1 MFQKAVL
8 SAALLLCLQGKGH
21 AAYTVYVFETGGNV
35 VAQGSGGLNLAGTT
49 LVAGVAS
56 TVPLMGPSFGLLYTG
71 PGGNLTRYGGLT
83 GPASFGPSAIT
94 SATSATGQLVGI
106 QAASLRLFVPPGY
119 VSGSPLASSATWNAA
134 TLATLGAT
142 PGTYVWT
149 WAGDTYTVNIGMA
162 PPNVSATPVPTLP
175 AGFWGMIGLSGLV
188 ACLGMKRLNRKIPAL
203 GRNT

>member
-1 MFQKAVL
+1 MFQKIFF
-8 SAALLLCLQGKGH
+8 SATLLLCLLSKGH

-35 VAQGSGGLNLAGTT
+35 VAQGSGSLNLAGTT
-49 LVAGVAS
+49 PVGGVAS
-56 TVPLMGPSFGLLYTG
+56 TVPLIGPTFGLLYTG

-119 VSGSPLASSATWNAA
+119 VSGSPLTSSATWNAT
-134 TLATLGAT
+134 TLVTLGAT

-149 WAGDTYTVNIGMA
+149 WAGDTYTVNVGMA
-162 PPNVSATPVPTLP
+162 PPSVSATPVPTLP
-175 AGFWGMIGLSGLV
+175 AGIWSVIGLSGLL
-188 ACLGMKRLNRKIPAL
+188 ACIGMKRWRSQ
-203 GRNT
+203 T